1 MLRSRIKRHQARVE
15 RMLDRMAAIEASV
28 AALSDED
35 LLDLADIFAGG
46 RPSPLREMT
55 QGEMLRRRI
64 SL

>member
-1 MLRSRIKRHQARVE
+1 
-15 RMLDRMAAIEASV
+15 MLDRMAAIEASV